1 MDSPERAAYPEPM
14 PKGFYPLPDTLDCAE
29 ILNRLPVALALVDAD
44 SGRFTAANEVFR
56 ETFGSPDGDFSA
68 WWQGVHRPPASTA
81 SPAAPPAPP
90 DSSLRESIESDM
102 YGADG
107 SPRHMRTEVSL
118 HGRHLLVCLVD
129 LTDSDNRQD
138 LLRQALAEMEARSIT
153 DPLTGLLTRRRLEEA
168 SLSEMHRFRRF
179 GHPISL
185 IIADI
190 DHFKLINDSFGHPVG
205 DQVLVEFAVR
215 LSSEC
220 RDLDVIGRYGGEEFV
235 ILLPSTPLAGA
246 FTLANKLRSAIIQAP
261 FDRVGPLSA
270 SFGVAECVAGEDWNS
285 WVTRADQ
292 ALYRAKSSGRNRVVA
307 APESAFNERD
317 IKHRNRLDRLTWEDG
332 HCVGDPVIDAQH
344 HHLFELANRLLT
356 LVREAG
362 PPADLHATI
371 RALVQATSR
380 HFRDEE
386 AILTAIDYPRRD
398 QHAKAHRI
406 LSAKLDALSSQSA
419 LGTLPTSKLIEFLAY
434 DLVDHHALG
443 ADRDFIPWLRRPP
456 RTEESGAQE

>member
-1 MDSPERAAYPEPM
+1 MPQGFSPFPV
-14 PKGFYPLPDTLDCAE
+14 TLDCAA
-29 ILNRLPVALALVDAD
+29 ILERLPIALALVDAD
-44 SGRFTAANEVFR
+44 NGHFITANEAFR
-56 ETFGSPDGDFSA
+56 ESFGNPRDSFTH
-68 WWQGVHRPPASTA
+68 WWQAVHRPSSSASGTA
-81 SPAAPPAPP
+81 SAPTAP
-90 DSSLRESIESDM
+90 DSSTRESIESDM
-102 YGADG
+102 YGIDG
-107 SPRHMRTEVSL
+107 SLRHMRTQVRP
-118 HGRHLLVCLVD
+118 HGNHLLICLTD

-138 LLRQALAEMEARSIT
+138 LLRQALAEMETRSIT

-205 DQVLVEFAVR
+205 DEVLVEFAVR
-215 LSSEC
+215 LASEC

-246 FTLANKLRSAIIQAP
+246 FTLANKLRSAINQAP
-261 FDRVGPLSA
+261 FDPVGPVSA
-270 SFGVAECVAGEDWNS
+270 SFGVAECIAGEDWNT
-285 WVTRADQ
+285 WMTRADK

-307 APESAFNERD
+307 APESAFDERD

-344 HHLFELANRLLT
+344 HHLFELANRLLNQI
-356 LVREAG
+356 REAS

-371 RALVQATSR
+371 RTLVQATSR

-386 AILTAIDYPRRD
+386 AILKALDYPRCD
-398 QHAKAHRI
+398 QHAKSHRI

-443 ADRDFIPWLRRPP
+443 ADRDYIPWLRRAP
-456 RTEESGAQE
+456 RVEESGAPD